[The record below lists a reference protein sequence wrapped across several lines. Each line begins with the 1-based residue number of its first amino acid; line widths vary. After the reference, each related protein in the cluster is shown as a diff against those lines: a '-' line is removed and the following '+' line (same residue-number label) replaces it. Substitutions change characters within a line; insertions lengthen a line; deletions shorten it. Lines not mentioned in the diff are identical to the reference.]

1 MKHIINKA
9 VLDAIVE
16 CGGSQKKLANK
27 LGMNRSSLAFV
38 LSSYKGD
45 CPPQLRYKL
54 KNAFPV
60 IPLKE
65 YEKTMEVESNQF
77 RFCKRLIWDF
87 LKKGK
92 VKNEKTNMGNK

>member
-16 CGGSQKKLANK
+16 CGGSQKKLADK
-27 LGMNRSSLAFV
+27 LGMKRSSLAFV
-38 LSSYKGD
+38 LNSYKGA
-45 CPPQLRYKL
+45 CPPNLRYRL
-54 KNAFPV
+54 KNMFLI
-60 IPLKE
+60 IPSKE
-65 YEKTMEVESNQF
+65 YEKTIEVESNQF
-77 RFCKRLIWDF
+77 RFCKRLIWEF

>member
-1 MKHIINKA
+1 MRHIINKA

-16 CGGSQKKLANK
+16 CGGSQKKLADK

-54 KNAFPV
+54 KNAFP

-65 YEKTMEVESNQF
+65 YEKTIEVESNQF

-92 VKNEKTNMGNK
+92 VKNDIN

>member
-1 MKHIINKA
+1 MRHIINKA

-16 CGGSQKKLANK
+16 CGGSQKKLADK
-27 LGMNRSSLAFV
+27 LGMNRSYLASV
-38 LSSYKGD
+38 LGSYNGG

-54 KNAFPV
+54 KKAFPI

-65 YEKTMEVESNQF
+65 YEKTIEVESNQF
-77 RFCKRLIWDF
+77 RFCKRLIWEF

>member
-1 MKHIINKA
+1 MKHLINKA

-16 CGGSQKKLANK
+16 CGGSQKKLADK

-38 LSSYKGD
+38 LSSYKGS

-54 KNAFPV
+54 KNAFPI

-65 YEKTMEVESNQF
+65 YEKTIEVESNQF
-77 RFCKRLIWDF
+77 RFCKKLIMEF
-87 LKKGK
+87 LKNGRRKY
-92 VKNEKTNMGNK
+92 